1 MSKIKFIL
9 VLASIMML
17 VPMFTKGVSLERLA
31 IQLLQKVEERTLYII
46 QQDARI
52 AELENNQN
60 K

>member
-17 VPMFTKGVSLERLA
+17 VPMFAKGVSLERLA